1 MYSES
6 YYYISSKNNNN
17 RRRRNDLWWWWWWYY
32 SFVLKNLIF
41 LTSAYIASIQ
51 HVYDIININPGVA
64 IDLKPGFDVL
74 LLPSLVDIYNND
86 VNDV

>member
-1 MYSES
+1 
-6 YYYISSKNNNN
+6 
-17 RRRRNDLWWWWWWYY
+17 
-32 SFVLKNLIF
+32 LIF